1 MKAEKFFIGVKA
13 LVKNNRNQ
21 ILILKS
27 GPLEL
32 KSTKRSEEFWDL
44 PGGKIMKGESVEE
57 TLRREVS
64 EELGIDDKKL
74 EILNIF
80 DASISNFKISH
91 GQKIPLMLITFL
103 CRLQQ
108 ENKFKLTLEHEEY
121 KWASIEEAKKLL
133 SEKFNK
139 AFIDKLNI

>member
-1 MKAEKFFIGVKA
+1 MKAEKFFIGIKA

-44 PGGKIMKGESVEE
+44 PGGKSMKGESVEE

-64 EELGIDDKKL
+64 EELGIDGKKL

-80 DASISNFKISH
+80 DASISNFRTSH
-91 GQKIPLMLITFL
+91 GKKIPLMLITFL

-108 ENKFKLTLEHEEY
+108 ENNFKLSLEHEEY
-121 KWASIEEAKKLL
+121 KWGSIKEAKKLL
-133 SEKFNK
+133 SDKFNK
-139 AFIDKLNI
+139 AFIDKLDI